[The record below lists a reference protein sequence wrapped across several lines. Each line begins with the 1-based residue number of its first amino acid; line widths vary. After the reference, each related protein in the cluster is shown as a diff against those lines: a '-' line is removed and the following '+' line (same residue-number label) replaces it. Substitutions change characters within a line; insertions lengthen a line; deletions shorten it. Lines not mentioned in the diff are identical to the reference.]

1 LKILRIFYHA
11 RRKYQISETNRSFSK
26 DKVKNLKSSL
36 IAEIQEI
43 NGIQFWQNKS
53 IWTEGAKDLGMN

>member
-1 LKILRIFYHA
+1 MQEENTKLA
-11 RRKYQISETNRSFSK
+11 ETNRSFSK

-43 NGIQFWQNKS
+43 NGIIFGKTS
-53 IWTEGAKDLGMN
+53 RFESEGAKI